1 MISYFQINICIL
13 CPPNMLPDVVATKV
27 AQKYVAV
34 NLNIVLNI
42 AGVKDAII
50 NKKHEK
56 TENC

>member
-1 MISYFQINICIL
+1 
-13 CPPNMLPDVVATKV
+13 MLPDVVATKV

-42 AGVKDAII
+42 ASVKDAII